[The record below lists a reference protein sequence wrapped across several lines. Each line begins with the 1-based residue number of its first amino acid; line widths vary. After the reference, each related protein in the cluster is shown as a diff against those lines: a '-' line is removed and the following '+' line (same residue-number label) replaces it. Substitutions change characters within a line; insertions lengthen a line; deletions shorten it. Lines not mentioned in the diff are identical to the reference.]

1 MFIYLPVANME
12 AAKTLKTPGNL
23 TELHTYVSYMK
34 DKSGIDGWTEQQHL
48 LQVRLFI
55 CLSLVIKKI
64 LYINNLSLCSIAVS
78 SYCRSTCRTS
88 SFFGTYTGRNI
99 VVMRTLLTMP

>member
-1 MFIYLPVANME
+1 MIMNIGLIINLPVANVE

-23 TELHTYVSYMK
+23 TELHTYISYMK

-55 CLSLVIKKI
+55 CLSLVIKNL
-64 LYINNLSLCSIAVS
+64 LYINNLSLEHC
-78 SYCRSTCRTS
+78 CQ
-88 SFFGTYTGRNI
+88 
-99 VVMRTLLTMP
+99 

>member
-1 MFIYLPVANME
+1 MANVE

-23 TELHTYVSYMK
+23 TELHAYVSYMK

-55 CLSLVIKKI
+55 CLSLVIKKYYI
-64 LYINNLSLCSIAVS
+64 LIIYLFAALLSVVIAEVYVELPHS
-78 SYCRSTCRTS
+78 L
-88 SFFGTYTGRNI
+88 GHI
-99 VVMRTLLTMP
+99 PVVILL

>member
-1 MFIYLPVANME
+1 MANVE

-55 CLSLVIKKI
+55 CLSLVIKI

-78 SYCRSTCRTS
+78 SYCKSRTS
-88 SFFGTYTGRNI
+88 SFLGHI
-99 VVMRTLLTMP
+99 VILL